1 MTLPHLRGR
10 NILDGSR
17 LNIRWLSHSMPGSQL
32 EDTTRVFYGLLYRL
46 GCGKFHRKSL
56 AVTSSLSPYTSFL
69 LPTMSSINLTGST
82 ITDSTFNTV
91 GRDQTN
97 SKYCFFYQ
105 YNTYNYYYGTQPE
118 TGAIPQRDGV
128 GVDRRYNTYY
138 GTPEASQL
146 ETGAVPERDGVQY
159 NTYNYYYRM
168 PETSQPETGAIPERD
183 KVGVG
188 RQLIKY
194 VLN

>member
-1 MTLPHLRGR
+1 
-10 NILDGSR
+10 
-17 LNIRWLSHSMPGSQL
+17 
-32 EDTTRVFYGLLYRL
+32 
-46 GCGKFHRKSL
+46 
-56 AVTSSLSPYTSFL
+56 
-69 LPTMSSINLTGST
+69 MSSINLTGST

-118 TGAIPQRDGV
+118 TGTILQRDGV

-168 PETSQPETGAIPERD
+168 PETSQPETDAIPERD